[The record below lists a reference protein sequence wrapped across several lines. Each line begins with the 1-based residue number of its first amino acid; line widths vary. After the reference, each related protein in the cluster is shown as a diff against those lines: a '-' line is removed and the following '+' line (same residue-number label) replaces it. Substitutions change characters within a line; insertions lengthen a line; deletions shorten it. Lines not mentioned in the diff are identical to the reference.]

1 MIEKLIK
8 KIAQLLDQEK
18 IPYMLIGGQAV
29 LVYGRPR
36 LTRDID
42 ITLGVDTD
50 KFALI
55 EGLCRKLKLRTLVE
69 NPQDFARDTKV
80 LPTEQPDSKVR
91 VDFIFSFTP
100 YEAQAI
106 KNAKQV
112 LINDYPVKFA
122 SCEDVIIH
130 KMVAGRAI
138 DEEDIKSILA
148 KNRDAINFG
157 YIEQWFPEF
166 SKLPEHKEILEK
178 FDGLLKRFRDNTG

>member
-8 KIAQLLDQEK
+8 KTAQHLDLQE
-18 IPYMLIGGQAV
+18 IPYMIIGGQAV

-55 EGLCRKLKLRTLVE
+55 EGLCRKLKLRSLAE
-69 NPQDFARDTKV
+69 KPQDFAQNTKV

-112 LINDYPVKFA
+112 LIDDYPVKFA

-138 DEEDIKSILA
+138 DEEDVKSILA
-148 KNRDAINFG
+148 KNRDTIDLE
-157 YIEQWFPEF
+157 YIRKWLSEF
-166 SKLPEHKEILEK
+166 AKIAEHEGISAR
-178 FDGLLKRFRDNTG
+178 FNSLLKK